1 MSQAPQ
7 QQPQQVDPVSEVVE
21 KLFIAL
27 LVVGCVGV
35 AAPLVIPVIG
45 SRITGTV
52 IATKSWFWITW
63 RWQWIINTIGILLV
77 AALVSFELAWLAQWI
92 GSGDAAAFFNTPDW
106 KMHALGMWPWL
117 LWNFLA
123 GALLLPATWSIRRRR
138 VASLV
143 RNRRIADVVQQTR
156 IETARKRAADRTT
169 ARRIGVSV
177 DAETGQIIGS
187 SKGAMSAPVR
197 TPEGAQ
203 AFGLVSRATVR
214 TMADRFYDARR
225 VRDWIDTSG
234 RYAQLPAKASAVRF
248 LLIAESGTGKT
259 VFLNNAMQCALEYGW
274 PVFFIDAKGDPEDA
288 DQLAALAE
296 SFGRTAA
303 INAGWNMFTGSADQV
318 TTKLMRLMPPPD
330 GANQH
335 YLDEIRGI
343 LQAVQDSS
351 PLASVED
358 LRERLSNPAPH
369 VRDQYDL
376 QMVNAIVDSR
386 AGITAGQ
393 RTLQSL
399 LVALRPLERWL
410 DTQGWSYEHPHAD
423 ITIVPL
429 TPADDSQARL
439 GDLLLLDLRN
449 FLTNRLMRRDKTPVL
464 VVVDEFPQL
473 VTSTSD
479 PGDTAGF
486 LQETA
491 RSAGVG
497 LGLAAQSPA
506 GLSNDETRRRRALA
520 SGAALIFGRQKDPE
534 DVVKYAGTYMQME
547 SSGTATGEELKSA
560 RAQHTYVIPPQDV
573 REANDAQFWIVQ
585 GGSMASF
592 RVLPNRH
599 VDATKQA
606 GATGA
611 SH

>member
-1 MSQAPQ
+1 MSQQEQAQ
-7 QQPQQVDPVSEVVE
+7 SQSVDPMGEVVE
-21 KLFIAL
+21 KLVMAAFVIAMA
-27 LVVGCVGV
+27 CVC
-35 AAPLVIPVIG
+35 APLVIPVLG
-45 SRITGTV
+45 ARITGTV
-52 IATKSWFWITW
+52 LATKTWFWITW
-63 RWQWIINTIGILLV
+63 RWQWIVNTIGVAILAGLV
-77 AALVSFELAWLAQWI
+77 VAEAVWIAQWVST
-92 GSGDAAAFFNTPDW
+92 GQSSMFFATADW
-106 KMHALGMWPWL
+106 KSQVLHLWPWL
-117 LWNFLA
+117 VVNFLA
-123 GALLLPATWSIRRRR
+123 GILLLPVTWSIRRRQ
-138 VASLV
+138 VATLV

-156 IETARKRAADRTT
+156 IETARKRAADRTA

-177 DAETGQIIGS
+177 DPRTGQITGS
-187 SKGAMSAPVR
+187 SRSAMTAPLL
-197 TPEGAQ
+197 TPDGAQ
-203 AFGLVSRATVR
+203 AFGLVNRATVR

-225 VRDWIDTSG
+225 VRDWIDPSG
-234 RYAQLPAKASAVRF
+234 TYAQLPVRSSAVRF

-259 VFLNNAMQCALEYGW
+259 VFLNSAMQCALTYGW

-288 DQLAALAE
+288 DALAE
-296 SFGRTAA
+296 LAGTFGRTAA
-303 INAGWNMFTGSADQV
+303 INAGWNMFSGTSEQV
-318 TTKLMRLMPPPD
+318 TAKLMRLMPPAD

-343 LQAVQDSS
+343 LQAVQDAS
-351 PLASVED
+351 PLRSVED
-358 LRERLSNPAPH
+358 LRERLTNPVPY

-376 QMVNAIVDSR
+376 DMVNAIVDSR
-386 AGITAGQ
+386 AKISAGE

-410 DTQGWSYEHPHAD
+410 DADGWSYDNPRAD

-429 TPADDSQARL
+429 SPADDTQARL

-449 FLTNRLMRRDKTPVL
+449 FLTNRLMRRDKSPVL

-473 VTSTSD
+473 VTGTSD
-479 PGDTAGF
+479 PGDTAGS
-486 LQETA
+486 LYETA

-506 GLSNDETRRRRALA
+506 GLSNDDTRRRRALA

-547 SSGTATGEELKSA
+547 SSGAATGEELKSA

-573 REANDAQFWIVQ
+573 REASDAQFWIIQ

-592 RVLPNRH
+592 RALPNRR
-599 VDATKQA
+599 VDMAKKAGSTDAT
-606 GATGA
+606 
-611 SH
+611 S